1 MAVITYING
10 IEGQPIPGW
19 LTPTIKQALDQCFDR
34 ESASVPVADRNY
46 YIKYY
51 TNRSYAIMLYV
62 VYFKDAPPTNWIF
75 PENNGSMFTVDPS
88 PYNCKYAGV
97 QYRRNNAQL
106 GINGLI
112 SWVSY
117 TNGLDTFDATQIY
130 IESSNVPFLMGGEPW
145 SPIPPYEFF
154 FTKDGFALNA
164 ILACTEKSPENTI
177 SMYYDESSP
186 DPLNKIDLTTFATSE
201 YTMWLDWNSPV
212 DTYHFHIQLKN
223 LQRWMQ
229 AGTLAED
236 GDDVRVYLSVDNFNL
251 ITQIVTQD
259 TGIVRA
265 VHGLN
270 GVQTVPDST
279 TAMTPDYEDTTDFRA
294 IRTFTLSDLLSW
306 AQLIKPGVTENDLF
320 TEIRCELRSSD
331 STTIIE
337 TKSCDFSSLFG
348 SDVDISGTG
357 LPGDDPNSEESI
369 PDTNTYVDEI
379 PLTTPLVTATGA
391 FNRLFC
397 LGVDELNDLNEYLYN
412 ADDNIFEELIQNVLS
427 RSDPIESLVSLRLWP
442 FDVHAV
448 AGSAGYEYINFG
460 RTVTEVSGY
469 VLPNNANAVL
479 DLGSAVVPRHWDNFL
494 DYHMKVSLYIP
505 FCGVTELPIDE
516 VLNKTVSVKL
526 ICDYVTGAGTAVV
539 YANKVPIMYR
549 QGVVA
554 VDIPMTATNSAEWSK
569 SIIGNLVQTGMGAAS
584 AAAGNPFSIGSLA
597 SGVSGIAS
605 SLWEGSQVVQVGASS
620 PQVSLF
626 QPMKCYMILSIPSP
640 AAVMSGAEAEDS
652 RDTYVWGDTYASTIG
667 YACFMPVSRIGVC
680 TTPGLY
686 AFDNVKI
693 SIDGATNDEKDMIL
707 RMLKEGIYIE

>member
-10 IEGQPIPGW
+10 MEGQPAPGW
-19 LTPTIKQALDQCFDR
+19 LTTTIKTALDNCFDNEAR
-34 ESASVPVADRNY
+34 NIPAADKTY

-51 TNRSYAIMLYV
+51 TNRSYAIMLYT
-62 VYFKDAPPTNWIF
+62 VYFKDAPPTNYIF
-75 PENNGSMFTVDPS
+75 PANNGSMCTVDPS
-88 PYNCKYAGV
+88 PYTTKYGAA
-97 QYRRNNAQL
+97 QFRRNNASL
-106 GINGLI
+106 AINSLAY
-112 SWVSY
+112 WAPY
-117 TNGLDTFDATQIY
+117 TNNLDTFDATQIY
-130 IESSNVPFLMGGEPW
+130 IESANVPFLMGGEPW
-145 SPIPPYEFF
+145 SPTPPYEFF

-164 ILACTEKSPENTI
+164 ILACTEKSPEVTI
-177 SMYYDESSP
+177 PMYYNSLDP
-186 DPLNKIDLTTFATSE
+186 DLSTKIDLTTFATND

-212 DTYHFHIQLKN
+212 DTHHFRIQLKN
-223 LQRWMQ
+223 LTRWQ
-229 AGTLAED
+229 QVGTLAED
-236 GDDVRVYLSVDNFNL
+236 GKNVRVYTDIIDGNKNVLLDN
-251 ITQIVTQD
+251 
-259 TGIVRA
+259 GIVKA
-265 VHGLN
+265 AHGLS
-270 GVQTVPDST
+270 GVQTVASST
-279 TAMTPDYEDTTDFRA
+279 TEMTPDYEDTVDFRA
-294 IRTFTLSDLLSW
+294 IKTFTLSDLLSW
-306 AQLIKPGVTENDLF
+306 AQLLKPGVTENDLF
-320 TEIRCELRSSD
+320 TEIRCELRD
-331 STTIIE
+331 STGATIIE
-337 TKSCDFSSLFG
+337 TKSCDFSSLYG

-369 PDTNTYVDEI
+369 ADTNHYVDEI
-379 PLTTPLVTATGA
+379 PLTTPTVTATGA

-397 LGVDELNDLNEYLYN
+397 LGTTSINNLNAYLYN
-412 ADDNIFEELIQNVLS
+412 ADDNIFKELIDNVLS

-442 FDVHAV
+442 FDVLSV
-448 AGSAGYEYINFG
+448 VGTYSREYINFG
-460 RTVTEVSGY
+460 RTVTDVHGY
-469 VLPNNANAVL
+469 VLPTNANAVL
-479 DLGSAVVPRHWDNFL
+479 DLGSAVVPRHWNNFL

-505 FCGVTELPIDE
+505 FCGVAELPIDE

-526 ICDYVTGAGTAVV
+526 ICDYVTGAGTAVI

-640 AAVMSGAEAEDS
+640 AAIMSGAEAEDS
-652 RDTYVWGDTYASTIG
+652 TDTYVWGDTYASTVG
-667 YACFMPVSRIGVC
+667 YACFMPISRIGNCV
-680 TTPGLY
+680 TPGLY